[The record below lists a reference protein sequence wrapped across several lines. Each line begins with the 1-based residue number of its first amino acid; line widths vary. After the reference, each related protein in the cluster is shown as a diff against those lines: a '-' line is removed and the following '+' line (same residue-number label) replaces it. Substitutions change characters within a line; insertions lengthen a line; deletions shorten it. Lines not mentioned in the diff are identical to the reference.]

1 MSIPGHPNHHHK
13 LLLGNSRVNR
23 SSLGPSA
30 IIAYSSSPAAS
41 SFYSS
46 VLSGPGPALATATDC
61 SLSLKSSAALATPHR
76 HRLTSRFQ
84 HSKSHS
90 ISGSREATPVRIVG
104 GGTNRRANSEKFDRQ
119 KTASLPLPKRRQL
132 SLSANSAATTARVE
146 PDASERQDEDDEARA
161 ERVRR
166 ARISV
171 LNEDVFNM
179 STAPDTCSFVT
190 ITGTAFSNR
199 RDSNCTL
206 NSNSYKEQY
215 ILGSHYN
222 NNINRHSHYDSM
234 LRLKDD
240 GDPDRSS
247 QSADVHS
254 CTGATATPAHIT
266 QHASMAQPGSPT
278 NESGTAGLHPKPHH
292 YETNRKS
299 LQDIL

>member
-1 MSIPGHPNHHHK
+1 MM
-13 LLLGNSRVNR
+13 
-23 SSLGPSA
+23 
-30 IIAYSSSPAAS
+30 AYSSSPAAS

-46 VLSGPGPALATATDC
+46 VLSGPGPALATDC
-61 SLSLKSSAALATPHR
+61 SLSLKSTTATALATPHR
-76 HRLTSRFQ
+76 HRLTSRFH

-104 GGTNRRANSEKFDRQ
+104 GGGAGSNRRANSEKFDRQ

-132 SLSANSAATTARVE
+132 SLSAAGRPVDSGDKDQEQVE
-146 PDASERQDEDDEARA
+146 DEEVRA
-161 ERVRR
+161 ERARR

-171 LNEDVFNM
+171 LNEDLFNM
-179 STAPDTCSFVT
+179 STGAPDTCSFVT
-190 ITGTAFSNR
+190 ITAFSGQR

-222 NNINRHSHYDSM
+222 NNINRHSRDHYDSM
-234 LRLKDD
+234 LRLKDLD
-240 GDPDRSS
+240 LDATPTPDHTL
-247 QSADVHS
+247 HS
-254 CTGATATPAHIT
+254 CSENQSPAPIIAHDTPKVATSPVTL
-266 QHASMAQPGSPT
+266 PGSPT
-278 NESGTAGLHPKPHH
+278 VEPKPHH

>member
-1 MSIPGHPNHHHK
+1 M
-13 LLLGNSRVNR
+13 
-23 SSLGPSA
+23 
-30 IIAYSSSPAAS
+30 IAYSSSPAAS

-46 VLSGPGPALATATDC
+46 VLSGPGPVTDC
-61 SLSLKSSAALATPHR
+61 SLSLKSTGVASNALATPHR
-76 HRLTSRFQ
+76 NRLNSRFQ

-104 GGTNRRANSEKFDRQ
+104 GGSNRRANSEKFDRQ

-132 SLSANSAATTARVE
+132 SLSATNSTGRAEPEAPATE
-146 PDASERQDEDDEARA
+146 EEDEEARA
-161 ERVRR
+161 ERARR

-179 STAPDTCSFVT
+179 STGAPDTCSFVT
-190 ITGTAFSNR
+190 ITGTAFSNPQR

-215 ILGSHYN
+215 ILGSNYN
-222 NNINRHSHYDSM
+222 NNINRHSRDHYDSM
-234 LRLKDD
+234 HRLKDLD
-240 GDPDRSS
+240 LDLTPNHHSHQSSFEHPRTRSPIGSEAPKASSPDQR
-247 QSADVHS
+247 
-254 CTGATATPAHIT
+254 
-266 QHASMAQPGSPT
+266 PT
-278 NESGTAGLHPKPHH
+278 VEPKTHH

>member
-1 MSIPGHPNHHHK
+1 M
-13 LLLGNSRVNR
+13 
-23 SSLGPSA
+23 
-30 IIAYSSSPAAS
+30 AYSSSPAAS

-61 SLSLKSSAALATPHR
+61 SLSLKSTTATALATPHR
-76 HRLTSRFQ
+76 HRLTSRFH

-104 GGTNRRANSEKFDRQ
+104 GAGSGSNRRANSEKFDRQ

-132 SLSANSAATTARVE
+132 SLSAAGRPV
-146 PDASERQDEDDEARA
+146 DLGQDRDQDQDQSEDEEARA
-161 ERVRR
+161 ERARR

-171 LNEDVFNM
+171 LNEDLFNM
-179 STAPDTCSFVT
+179 STGAPDTCSFVT
-190 ITGTAFSNR
+190 ITAFSGQR

-222 NNINRHSHYDSM
+222 NNINRHSRDHYDSM
-234 LRLKDD
+234 LRLKDLD
-240 GDPDRSS
+240 LDPTPTPDHTL
-247 QSADVHS
+247 HS
-254 CTGATATPAHIT
+254 CSENQSPAPIITHDTPKVATSPVTL
-266 QHASMAQPGSPT
+266 PGSPT
-278 NESGTAGLHPKPHH
+278 VEPKPHH

>member
-1 MSIPGHPNHHHK
+1 MT
-13 LLLGNSRVNR
+13 
-23 SSLGPSA
+23 
-30 IIAYSSSPAAS
+30 AYSSSPAAS

-46 VLSGPGPALATATDC
+46 VLSGPGPGTDC
-61 SLSLKSSAALATPHR
+61 SLSLKSTNVLATPHR
-76 HRLTSRFQ
+76 NRLTSRFQ

-104 GGTNRRANSEKFDRQ
+104 GGAGSNRRTNSEKFDRH

-132 SLSANSAATTARVE
+132 SLTATNSTGRPDPEQPAPEVE
-146 PDASERQDEDDEARA
+146 DEEARA
-161 ERVRR
+161 ERTRR

-179 STAPDTCSFVT
+179 STGAPDTCSFVT
-190 ITGTAFSNR
+190 ITGTAFSNPQR

-215 ILGSHYN
+215 ILGSNYN
-222 NNINRHSHYDSM
+222 NNINRHSRDHYDSM
-234 LRLKDD
+234 HRLKDLD
-240 GDPDRSS
+240 LDLSPDHHSQQSDHPITRSPLVGDAPREC
-247 QSADVHS
+247 A
-254 CTGATATPAHIT
+254 GAN
-266 QHASMAQPGSPT
+266 QNLNPT
-278 NESGTAGLHPKPHH
+278 VEPKPHH

>member
-1 MSIPGHPNHHHK
+1 MM
-13 LLLGNSRVNR
+13 
-23 SSLGPSA
+23 
-30 IIAYSSSPAAS
+30 AYSSSPAAS

-46 VLSGPGPALATATDC
+46 VLSGPGPADC
-61 SLSLKSSAALATPHR
+61 SLSLKSTTTAALATPHR

-104 GGTNRRANSEKFDRQ
+104 GGSNRRANSEKFDRQ

-132 SLSANSAATTARVE
+132 SLSAGRPAVD
-146 PDASERQDEDDEARA
+146 PDRDQDQQEENEEARA
-161 ERVRR
+161 ERARR

-171 LNEDVFNM
+171 LNEDLFNM
-179 STAPDTCSFVT
+179 STGAPDTCSFVT
-190 ITGTAFSNR
+190 ITAFSGQR

-215 ILGSHYN
+215 ILGSNYN
-222 NNINRHSHYDSM
+222 NNINRHSHCDSM
-234 LRLKDD
+234 LRLKDLD
-240 GDPDRSS
+240 LDPVTPDHHHPSPAATSETPKATSS
-247 QSADVHS
+247 PV
-254 CTGATATPAHIT
+254 TL
-266 QHASMAQPGSPT
+266 PGSPT
-278 NESGTAGLHPKPHH
+278 VEPKPHH

>member
-1 MSIPGHPNHHHK
+1 MM
-13 LLLGNSRVNR
+13 
-23 SSLGPSA
+23 
-30 IIAYSSSPAAS
+30 AYSSSPAAS

-61 SLSLKSSAALATPHR
+61 SLSLKLTTATALATPHR
-76 HRLTSRFQ
+76 HRLTSRFH

-104 GGTNRRANSEKFDRQ
+104 GAGSGSNRRANSEKFDRQ

-132 SLSANSAATTARVE
+132 SLSAAGRPVD
-146 PDASERQDEDDEARA
+146 PGDKDRDQDQLEDEEARA
-161 ERVRR
+161 ERARR

-171 LNEDVFNM
+171 LNEDLFNM
-179 STAPDTCSFVT
+179 STGAPDTCSFVT
-190 ITGTAFSNR
+190 ITAFSGQR

-222 NNINRHSHYDSM
+222 NNINRHSRDHYDSM
-234 LRLKDD
+234 LRLKDLD
-240 GDPDRSS
+240 LDAMTTPDHTL
-247 QSADVHS
+247 HS
-254 CTGATATPAHIT
+254 CSDNQSPAPIIAHDSTTPTKVALSSSPVT
-266 QHASMAQPGSPT
+266 LPGSPT
-278 NESGTAGLHPKPHH
+278 VEPKPHH

>member
-1 MSIPGHPNHHHK
+1 MM
-13 LLLGNSRVNR
+13 
-23 SSLGPSA
+23 
-30 IIAYSSSPAAS
+30 AYSSSPAAS

-46 VLSGPGPALATATDC
+46 VLSGPGPATEC
-61 SLSLKSSAALATPHR
+61 SLSLKSTGAVTNALATPHR
-76 HRLTSRFQ
+76 NRLTSRFQ

-104 GGTNRRANSEKFDRQ
+104 GGVGSNRRANSEKFDRQ

-132 SLSANSAATTARVE
+132 SLSATNSTGRPDPEQPAATE
-146 PDASERQDEDDEARA
+146 LEDDDEEARA
-161 ERVRR
+161 ERARR

-179 STAPDTCSFVT
+179 STGVPDTCSFVT
-190 ITGTAFSNR
+190 ITGTAFSNQQR

-215 ILGSHYN
+215 ILGSNYN
-222 NNINRHSHYDSM
+222 NNINRHSRDHYDSM
-234 LRLKDD
+234 HRLKDLD
-240 GDPDRSS
+240 LDLTPDHHSDQLRRTSSTPRS
-247 QSADVHS
+247 
-254 CTGATATPAHIT
+254 ATIDAAPRDSSPSTRPNSD
-266 QHASMAQPGSPT
+266 QHRPT
-278 NESGTAGLHPKPHH
+278 VEPKPHH

>member
-1 MSIPGHPNHHHK
+1 MM
-13 LLLGNSRVNR
+13 
-23 SSLGPSA
+23 
-30 IIAYSSSPAAS
+30 AYSSSPAAS

-61 SLSLKSSAALATPHR
+61 SLSLKSTTATAALATPHR
-76 HRLTSRFQ
+76 HRLSSRFH

-104 GGTNRRANSEKFDRQ
+104 GGGGGGGSNRRANSEKFDRQ

-132 SLSANSAATTARVE
+132 SLSATAGRSPVDSGPGDRDLDQSQE
-146 PDASERQDEDDEARA
+146 DEEART
-161 ERVRR
+161 ERSRR

-171 LNEDVFNM
+171 LNEDLFNM
-179 STAPDTCSFVT
+179 STGAPDTCSFVT
-190 ITGTAFSNR
+190 ITAFSGQR

-234 LRLKDD
+234 LRLKDLD
-240 GDPDRSS
+240 LDPMTTPDRTTL
-247 QSADVHS
+247 HS
-254 CTGATATPAHIT
+254 CSEHQSPACHDVTSTPKATSPVTL
-266 QHASMAQPGSPT
+266 PGSPT
-278 NESGTAGLHPKPHH
+278 VEPKPHH